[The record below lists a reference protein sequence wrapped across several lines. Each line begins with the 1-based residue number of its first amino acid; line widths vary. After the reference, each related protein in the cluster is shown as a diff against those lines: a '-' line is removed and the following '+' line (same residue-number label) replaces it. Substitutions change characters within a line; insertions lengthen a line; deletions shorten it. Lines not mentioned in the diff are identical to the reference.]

1 MPVSNVI
8 IVKLLNVPIALLQ
21 KFPVTA
27 YSILDRIAVMTLQP
41 NLDLIK
47 RKPSDNASLVASALP
62 MVLHLVFDDGGVAQ
76 GGIAGHAGATD
87 FQVAHWNAEHF
98 ESFEEFSSF
107 VIELMLPDLHLPEE
121 FWIPVQSVLTYR
133 ELEILYLVYQGFSSK
148 QIAGDL
154 TVSPRTIELHR
165 QNCSGKIGQITPQL
179 LEALFSTTVL
189 HLYDW
194 AINNQIVGNGNQASA
209 VAVSPRGTLEGS

>member
-1 MPVSNVI
+1 MPGSNVI
-8 IVKLLNVPIALLQ
+8 IVKLLNVPIALLL

-27 YSILDRIAVMTLQP
+27 YSTLDRVAIMTLQP

-47 RKPSDNASLVASALP
+47 RKPSNNDSLVASVLP
-62 MVLHLVFDDGGVAQ
+62 VVLHLVFDDGGVAR
-76 GGIAGHAGATD
+76 GGIVGHAGD
-87 FQVAHWNAEHF
+87 NFFQVAHWNTEHF
-98 ESFEEFSSF
+98 KSFEEFSSF
-107 VIELMLPDLHLPEE
+107 VVELMLPDLYLPEG
-121 FWIPVQSVLTYR
+121 FWIPVRSVLTYR

-165 QNCSGKIGQITPQL
+165 QNSSGKIGQITPQL
-179 LEALFSTTVL
+179 LEALFSTRAL

-194 AINNQIVGNGNQASA
+194 AINNQTVGNGNEASA
-209 VAVSPRGTLEGS
+209 VAVSPRATLE